1 MGQQQLLIIL
11 LTVIIVGV
19 AVALAITYFKSHQQ
33 EVEIDEVI
41 NEMNHI
47 AATAQEWYRKPTEFG
62 GGSGSFSEFTLQ
74 TISQPDSTELA
85 KFKITSQS
93 ANTFSLQAVG
103 RSNFTIDVIVYPD
116 SIGPYLVTK

>member
-1 MGQQQLLIIL
+1 MGQQQLLIIV

-19 AVALAITYFKSHQQ
+19 AIALAVTYFKSHQQ

-47 AATAQEWYRKPTEFG
+47 AATAQEWYRKPAEFG

-74 TISQPDSTELA
+74 SISQPDSTELA
-85 KFKITSQS
+85 RYKVTSATTS
-93 ANTFSLQAVG
+93 TLSLQAEG
-103 RSNFTIDVIVYPD
+103 RSNFTISVVVYPD
-116 SIGPYLVTK
+116 SIGQYSVIR